1 MWMNLRYSALV
12 ISLYFIILHKNM
24 YIFIIELIF
33 QCLEETK
40 NSINTALAN
49 DFNTAKAMRSLIN
62 LINVVNKML
71 HDPRVNIYL
80 VTNIDLL
87 GYSQQR
93 T

>member
-1 MWMNLRYSALV
+1 MNLRYSALV

-80 VTNIDLL
+80 VANIDLL

>member
-1 MWMNLRYSALV
+1 M
-12 ISLYFIILHKNM
+12 
-24 YIFIIELIF
+24 
-33 QCLEETK
+33 EETK

-49 DFNTAKAMRSLIN
+49 DFNTAKAMKSLIN

-71 HDPRVNIYL
+71 HDPQVNIYL
-80 VTNIDLL
+80 VANIDLL